1 MIDFEQM
8 AGRGGRDGHTKCLVL
23 FIAES
28 WLFADDERNTNNLT
42 TRTKVSRSD
51 DEVSSFVKTNE
62 CRRAFLADLNNDN
75 TDQGKLWT

>member
-23 FIAES
+23 FIPDSKLSAEY
-28 WLFADDERNTNNLT
+28 ERNTNNLT